1 MRRENHVQMSS
12 LLVSELR
19 INRQLIKY
27 QDKVFTFLQ
36 AFKLDTNIEI
46 KHEENKLSLSS
57 WSSLTIISGVS
68 GVSYVTI
75 YQGTKFISG
84 S

>member
-1 MRRENHVQMSS
+1 MRRENHAEMSV
-12 LLVSELR
+12 LLVSELG
-19 INRQLIKY
+19 INRHLIKY

-57 WSSLTIISGVS
+57 
-68 GVSYVTI
+68 
-75 YQGTKFISG
+75 
-84 S
+84 